1 MKTFFLTTLNIV
13 FLLCFTIGIQAQ
25 TTQTKLNQIELA
37 KQFVGS
43 WTGEIAKDT
52 ILYWDIKSIGTGE
65 ECNYKYVTKGKTIIE
80 GKQLWGY
87 VKGIDKYIVAV
98 ITEKPDIEIYAF
110 WFTTT
115 SKYLMLQYADITN
128 SEKASIKY
136 EGEFKSPE
144 TFVETF
150 FMNNKPIKTY
160 GYTRV
165 K

>member
-1 MKTFFLTTLNIV
+1 MKTLRAATMIV
-13 FLLCFTIGIQAQ
+13 AFLLLCSYGSQAQ
-25 TTQTKLNQIELA
+25 NAQTKLNQVDLA

-52 ILYWDIKSIGTGE
+52 ILMWDIKSIGTGE
-65 ECNYKYVTKGKTIIE
+65 ECDYKYITKGRTIIE

-87 VKGIDKYIVAV
+87 VKGIDKYIIAV

-110 WFTTT
+110 WFTTKN
-115 SKYLMLQYADITN
+115 KYLMLQYGDISN
-128 SEKASIKY
+128 PEKADIKY

-144 TFVETF
+144 TYVETF
-150 FMNNKPIKTY
+150 FMNNKPVKTY
-160 GYTRV
+160 GYKRV